1 MVLTTINFVQGLE
14 AQGFMLLTNGQGQLG
29 LKATKKTKALD
40 EEERLR
46 VRRLVRKNKE
56 KLLLLLGGR
65 PGVRRSILSQLR
77 EDGRCYCCG
86 GNRFWLSEADNIICG
101 VCHPPAF
108 PEIVREWIK
117 PENLLV
123 ID

>member
-1 MVLTTINFVQGLE
+1 MVLTIINFVQSLE
-14 AQGFMLLTNGQGQLG
+14 AQGFVLLTNGQGQLG

-56 KLLLLLGGR
+56 KLLLLLEGR
-65 PGVRRSILSQLR
+65 PGVRRSTLLQLR
-77 EDGRCYCCG
+77 KDGRCYCCG

-101 VCHPPAF
+101 DCHPPAF